1 MPKRLNVRIA
11 DAGLLR
17 KDADGR
23 SNSRSDRSRSARR
36 AACHEGERLVRWA
49 DPPLRRARR
58 DEAGLDAHDRR
69 HDRNRANDSRR
80 SSFERR
86 HALTSRGH
94 LRPRKVDRRLRAAP
108 KIARVSAGKADASVS
123 GRSREQRLRALRLAN
138 EIRSARAQ
146 LKKDLASGKIEL
158 AQVLARP
165 PECVRTARV
174 RDVLLALPR
183 IGLVK
188 AGRILADCGIA
199 PTKTL
204 GGLTER
210 TELINRIR
218 DGGHDK

>member
-123 GRSREQRLRALRLAN
+123 GRSRKQRLRALRLAN

-188 AGRILADCGIA
+188 AVRILADCGIA